1 MAKSRSNRK
10 RHNKRRRVSKF
21 VNRKLMKHKSGGASD
36 TFVFKF
42 GDDTYTI
49 ERTSEGYFPPV
60 IKYELRKST
69 ERLIPFIATKDE
81 FFTELFTKHTVLYIY
96 LKTNQDSMNSG
107 VSNKLR
113 NLMNYIWNRYRTI
126 GISAPLEFDFE
137 INNKCH
143 SAVPQST
150 KYSIKYEKLT
160 VKIESVDSNGFSSTT
175 YKVYNMYSLNNV
187 DTAAVCIINRIS
199 SVTSFVNELLNKS
212 KDVYMMIRYTKFDN
226 EQTEELAPIRKNIFG
241 SCDLI
246 DYDNSTQAIK
256 NYNDNIN
263 SYIVKTD
270 DDTTTH
276 LFPFRINTD
285 GISGKCFI
293 LSSNVSTKTY
303 TINYCFTIMNTD
315 ETDEKD
321 NLSNEVLQR
330 SITQL
335 FETDIKLFYRMFAT
349 FTTIN
354 CTSNSETRY
363 IITILFNYFSACQ
376 PYNNAVEIF
385 YIEYKELIGEIETSA
400 KDGLTD
406 ECQTIKLKFVEK
418 YQNILRYIPYKRYA
432 NDTDKKNAITNF
444 SHYLAFNTCNT
455 TTNIP
460 KDAVY
465 NKPLSPYEMSL
476 ILQVRRL

>member
-49 ERTSEGYFPPV
+49 ERKSEGYFPPV
-60 IKYELRKST
+60 IKYELRKNT

-96 LKTNQDSMNSG
+96 LKTNQDSLTG
-107 VSNKLR
+107 KVSKDLR
-113 NLMNYIWNRYRTI
+113 NLMNYIWNPNWTI

-137 INNKCH
+137 INNKCY
-143 SAVPQST
+143 STGPQST
-150 KYSIKYEKLT
+150 KYCIKYEKLT
-160 VKIESVDSNGFSSTT
+160 VKIKSFDSNGFSSTT
-175 YKVYNMYSLNNV
+175 DEVYNMYSLNNV
-187 DTAAVCIINRIS
+187 DTNVCIINRIS
-199 SVTSFVNELLNKS
+199 SVTSFVNELLVKS
-212 KDVYMMIRYTKFDN
+212 KDVYMMILYTKFDN
-226 EQTEELAPIRKNIFG
+226 ELKEELAPIRKNIYG

-246 DYDNSTQAIK
+246 DYDKSTQAIK

-263 SYIVKTD
+263 SYIGKTD
-270 DDTTTH
+270 DSTTTH

-285 GISGKCFI
+285 DVSGQCFI

-303 TINYCFTIMNTD
+303 TINYCFTILPI
-315 ETDEKD
+315 DEKG
-321 NLSNEVLQR
+321 NLSNEVLQN
-330 SITQL
+330 SIKQL

-363 IITILFNYFSACQ
+363 IINILFNYFSACQ
-376 PYNNAVEIF
+376 PYIRESLRLTN
-385 YIEYKELIGEIETSA
+385 EYNELIGKIETRA
-400 KDGLTD
+400 TGGLTG
-406 ECQTIKLKFVEK
+406 ECQDIKLDFVRK
-418 YQNILRYIPYKRYA
+418 YENILRYIPYKRYA
-432 NDTDKKNAITNF
+432 NDIDKMNAITNF

-476 ILQVRRL
+476 ILQVRR

>member
-36 TFVFKF
+36 TFDFKF

-49 ERTSEGYFPPV
+49 ERKSEGYFPPV
-60 IKYELRKST
+60 IKYELRKNT

-81 FFTELFTKHTVLYIY
+81 FFTELFTKHTVLYIH
-96 LKTNQDSMNSG
+96 LKENPISLEL
-107 VSNKLR
+107 VSKDLR
-113 NLMNYIWNRYRTI
+113 NLMNYIWNPNWTI

-137 INNKCH
+137 IHNKCH
-143 SAVPQST
+143 SSGPQST

-160 VKIESVDSNGFSSTT
+160 VKIESFDSNGFSSTT
-175 YKVYNMYSLNNV
+175 DKVYNMYSLNNV

-199 SVTSFVNELLNKS
+199 SVTSFVNELLVKS
-212 KDVYMMIRYTKFDN
+212 KDVYMMIRYTKFDK

-263 SYIVKTD
+263 FYIDKTD

-285 GISGKCFI
+285 DVSGKCFI

-303 TINYCFTIMNTD
+303 TINYCFTILPIG
-315 ETDEKD
+315 KQG
-321 NLSNEVLQR
+321 NLSNEVLQN
-330 SITQL
+330 SIKQL

-376 PYNNAVEIF
+376 PYNNAFEIF
-385 YIEYKELIGEIETSA
+385 YIEYKELIGEIETRA
-400 KDGLTD
+400 TGGLTG
-406 ECQTIKLKFVEK
+406 ECQDIKLDFVRK
-418 YQNILRYIPYKRYA
+418 YENILRYIPYKKYA
-432 NDTDKKNAITNF
+432 NDTDKMNAITNF

-465 NKPLSPYEMSL
+465 NTPLSPYEMSL
-476 ILQVRRL
+476 RQQVWR